1 MEALRSRLAR
11 AAAAAAA
18 AAAGEEGRL
27 GRLGDRHDETAGTG
41 ARPVSWHPPA
51 FWSRPHD

>member
-18 AAAGEEGRL
+18 AAGEE